1 MKEEQ
6 DREAALRWNQLNGI
20 RKKSGGVKLK
30 ILEYLRENIGRVV
43 TGEELR
49 YLARDKKEWARR
61 IRELRTED
69 GWPVFTRMQG
79 RPDLFVGEYL
89 LEEDRQAKKH
99 DRKISDDVRVKV
111 LERDQFQC
119 VCCGWKREDLS
130 RDDPRK
136 FLELHHVDDHV
147 KGGSNTVENLV
158 TLCNVH
164 HDQVHRGTLEWNET
178 AWVEV

>member
-1 MKEEQ
+1 VLF
-6 DREAALRWNQLNGI
+6 R
-20 RKKSGGVKLK
+20 S
-30 ILEYLRENIGRVV
+30 
-43 TGEELR
+43 
-49 YLARDKKEWARR
+49 
-61 IRELRTED
+61 
-69 GWPVFTRMQG
+69 
-79 RPDLFVGEYL
+79 PDLFVGEYL